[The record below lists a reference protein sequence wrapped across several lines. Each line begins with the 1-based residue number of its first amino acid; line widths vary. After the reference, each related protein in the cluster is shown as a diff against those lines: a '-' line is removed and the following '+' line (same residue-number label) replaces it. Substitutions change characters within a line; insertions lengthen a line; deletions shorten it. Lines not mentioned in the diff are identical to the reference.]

1 MLSVADQGDEW
12 TPPGASGH
20 ASPPAPEQPPRF
32 GVRVPQPAPGTASPT
47 DPVAPGAAPTG
58 APAWSPPPGPRAAT
72 ATGWTPPP
80 KPGLIP
86 LHPLGFGTLLG
97 TAFSAIRWNAR
108 ALIAPAL
115 VVSLL
120 QSAIT
125 VLGLQATLIGVAGR
139 FLDASDADR
148 QAIVAG
154 AVGQLLLT
162 SAALLAIRTVFT
174 ALMQGL
180 VVVVVARGALGQKP
194 TIRAVLARVG
204 RRFWRLVLYSLLQSL
219 ALLIGFAVIGGLAA
233 LLGAALGLAAGTTAG
248 VVLAV
253 VLLALG
259 GLGGAVLTVWIGVK
273 IAVAPSVIVL
283 ERTGIVAAVRRSWRL
298 TRGSFW
304 RTFGLIALPQIII
317 QAVAGVISLPF
328 QLLGSLLTTLVL
340 PNGATSNTAALL
352 QTSVVAA
359 LPASAVTAIV
369 AGIGLIAEVAAL
381 ALLYLDLRMRTDG
394 LDIRLRT
401 LVEAGAVGDQD
412 PYGPPAA

>member
-1 MLSVADQGDEW
+1 MAGQGDEW
-12 TPPGASGH
+12 TPPGAP
-20 ASPPAPEQPPRF
+20 ASPQAGQSLPRSTGQEAPPRF
-32 GVRVPQPAPGTASPT
+32 GVRVPSSAPDTPPQAVA
-47 DPVAPGAAPTG
+47 VAPLGG
-58 APAWSPPPGPRAAT
+58 GNSSS
-72 ATGWTPPP
+72 GWTPPP

-108 ALIAPAL
+108 ALVAPAV

-120 QSAIT
+120 QSAIS
-125 VLGLQATLIGVAGR
+125 VLGLQTTLIGVASR
-139 FLDASDADR
+139 FFDASDADR

-154 AVGQLLLT
+154 GVGQLLLA
-162 SAALLAIRTVFT
+162 SGAVLAVSTVFT

-204 RRFWRLVLYSLLQSL
+204 RRFWRLLLYSLLESV
-219 ALLIGFAVIGGLAA
+219 ALVVGFTVIAGLAA
-233 LLGAALGLAAGTTAG
+233 LLGVAVGVAAGQTAG
-248 VVLAV
+248 VVLAI
-253 VLLALG
+253 VLLVLGALG
-259 GLGGAVLTVWIGVK
+259 GIVLTVWIGVR

-283 ERTGIVAAVRRSWRL
+283 ERAGIVAAVRRSWRL

-304 RTFGLIALPQIII
+304 RTFGLIALPRLII
-317 QAVAGVISLPF
+317 QVVAGVISLPF

-340 PNGATSNTAALL
+340 PNGATGDTGALL
-352 QTSVVAA
+352 QTSILAA

-369 AGIGLIAEVAAL
+369 AGIGLIAEVAAI
-381 ALLYLDLRMRTDG
+381 ALLYIDLRMRTDG

-401 LVEAGAVGDQD
+401 LVESGEVGEQD
-412 PYGPPAA
+412 PYGPPPA